1 MSTTNLSRWSG
12 LACVLAGLFLALAT
26 LIHPSK
32 ETPEIILGQEGR
44 LIVGHWLYTFFCA
57 LCLLG
62 LPGLYVAQAERAGR
76 LGLVSYLLL
85 FFGTVFF
92 AVANDYGFVAPVVAA
107 QTPAM
112 LEAIN
117 AYPAVALLNGLLI
130 ACFFPGFVL
139 FGLAT
144 HRAGV
149 LPPQAGILM
158 AVGAPLYLVGGILGQ
173 LVVESLWAVAILG
186 AFAIGLGLAWAGQR
200 LWSSRMGRALRPA
213 ESGRSPERGLP

>member
-1 MSTTNLSRWSG
+1 M
-12 LACVLAGLFLALAT
+12 
-26 LIHPSK
+26 
-32 ETPEIILGQEGR
+32 
-44 LIVGHWLYTFFCA
+44 
-57 LCLLG
+57 
-62 LPGLYVAQAERAGR
+62 
-76 LGLVSYLLL
+76 SYLLL

-144 HRAGV
+144 RRAGV

-158 AVGAPLYLVGGILGQ
+158 AIGAPLYLVGGILGQ

-186 AFAIGLGLAWAGQR
+186 ALAIGLGLAWAGQR
-200 LWSSRMGRALRPA
+200 LWSSRMGPALRPA
-213 ESGRSPERGLP
+213 ESGRATERGLP